1 MFFFQ
6 EAKRIFNGY
15 IRSFTDI
22 KSFFDFS
29 YENWHKDVSRTMD
42 INFFVRACMV
52 LYPQK
57 INEFK
62 SIILNYEKIRRPH
75 FSQDQNYLARV
86 VTDFEEQCR
95 VIKDYGIP
103 TIAADPAFY
112 AEDLGVEDLILK
124 GFKLI

>member
-1 MFFFQ
+1 MLTFQ
-6 EAKRIFNGY
+6 LRVEKQSATRYALLVQLNCKKCR
-15 IRSFTDI
+15 T
-22 KSFFDFS
+22 S
-29 YENWHKDVSRTMD
+29 YLNPS
-42 INFFVRACMV
+42 
-52 LYPQK
+52 PQK

-86 VTDFEEQCR
+86 ATDFEEQCR

-124 GFKLI
+124 EFKLI